1 MRPAPNGSIGVVMES
16 DDDDVDE
23 FLVCGG
29 AGEHSEPHGRR
40 GYDPAPPASGRP

>member
-1 MRPAPNGSIGVVMES
+1 MGPTPNGSIGGVMES

-29 AGEHSEPHGRR
+29 SGEHSEPHGCR
-40 GYDPAPPASGRP
+40 GYDPAPPTSGRP

>member
-1 MRPAPNGSIGVVMES
+1 MGPAPNGSIGAVMEL

-29 AGEHSEPHGRR
+29 TGEHSEPHGHR
-40 GYDPAPPASGRP
+40 GYDTAPPALGRP